1 MGLAISYLLLGVK
14 RIGFNAFFNAKGKF
28 PLLYI
33 NIALAFKMRPNRK
46 KHGAFQYSCF
56 FNSPDLAP
64 ISPCKPFCRP
74 RVYLHLIFHQMD
86 DFLTISCVIYLPKS
100 FPFLL
105 KNDCP
110 NFLKVDKII
119 PQLFR
124 LLLFFTP
131 PLSITSKASLA
142 FNKTKIRF

>member
-86 DFLTISCVIYLPKS
+86 DFLTISCVIYLLNS
-100 FPFLL
+100 FLFLL
-105 KNDCP
+105 KNDCH
-110 NFLKVDKII
+110 
-119 PQLFR
+119 Q
-124 LLLFFTP
+124 FFKSRQNHAQTISPTFIFYP
-131 PLSITSKASLA
+131 PALHYI
-142 FNKTKIRF
+142 